1 MAWFKVDDQF
11 YDHPKV
17 ADLPLSAIGLWIKAG
32 SYCARYETDGSLT
45 SARVQPLGGR
55 TRDADRLVEAGL
67 WHRVD
72 GGYQF
77 HDWDQYQPTK
87 AQQDAEREK
96 ARERMRKHRSGGS
109 SEDVRANIERSSGAP
124 TRPDPTPIYNTPT
137 DDPEFT
143 QFWDTYPNK
152 KGKQAAFKKW
162 QTITKTTPPS
172 LLIEGAK
179 KYREAT
185 RNQDPRYIKHPTTW
199 LNAGSW
205 EDDYTAV
212 PATSQEMS
220 WEQKRMAAIPF
231 VTDEEDDR

>member
-96 ARERMRKHRSGGS
+96 ARERMRKRRSGGTS
-109 SEDVRANIERSSGAP
+109 DDVRANSGRSSATP
-124 TRPDPTPIYNTPT
+124 TRPDPTPIYNKAN
-137 DDPEFT
+137 DEKF
-143 QFWDTYPNK
+143 QEFWDAYP
-152 KGKQAAFKKW
+152 KQTGRAKALTEWHRAVTQGVAPDVLTAKARNYAEQVSHEQRETRFVKAPSNWLREGDYHNTWKPS
-162 QTITKTTPPS
+162 QPPM
-172 LLIEGAK
+172 
-179 KYREAT
+179 
-185 RNQDPRYIKHPTTW
+185 
-199 LNAGSW
+199 
-205 EDDYTAV
+205 TA
-212 PATSQEMS
+212 
-220 WEQKRMAAIPF
+220 EQRRMANLPRVVPGEF
-231 VTDEEDDR
+231 Y